1 MLDIEQAYALGSELI
16 RLFVRNV
23 SGSGLRGKK
32 CVGTSVFQRSS
43 YPVPDCDFDRMESR
57 KPRHEGGKS

>member
-1 MLDIEQAYALGSELI
+1 MQVGALGSELI
-16 RLFVRNV
+16 RLFVKNV

-32 CVGTSVFQRSS
+32 MCRHLSVLGSS
-43 YPVPDCDFDRMESR
+43 YPVSDCDFDRMESR